1 MEILESRQAGL
12 TGTLDGS
19 FPELR
24 TTIWQSEA
32 SVQAA
37 VQTLTPQMTENKKK
51 VRKLVKLMYSC
62 LIRLHPAVADVAPSE
77 RWSTCNFN
85 ILSDVRVCGSML
97 LSHPLRMLR
106 LQVEDV
112 LREAMV
118 LQEAL
123 AKGTSAA
130 LLEKLLPKR
139 FKQYQRGI
147 QQRA

>member
-1 MEILESRQAGL
+1 
-12 TGTLDGS
+12 
-19 FPELR
+19 
-24 TTIWQSEA
+24 
-32 SVQAA
+32 V
-37 VQTLTPQMTENKKK
+37 
-51 VRKLVKLMYSC
+51 
-62 LIRLHPAVADVAPSE
+62 
-77 RWSTCNFN
+77 
-85 ILSDVRVCGSML
+85 
-97 LSHPLRMLR
+97 LR

-112 LREAMV
+112 LREAMI

>member
-1 MEILESRQAGL
+1 MLVLRAFRDLATVDYTACGLHEQA
-12 TGTLDGS
+12 
-19 FPELR
+19 
-24 TTIWQSEA
+24 
-32 SVQAA
+32 
-37 VQTLTPQMTENKKK
+37 TED
-51 VRKLVKLMYSC
+51 
-62 LIRLHPAVADVAPSE
+62 PPSA
-77 RWSTCNFN
+77 
-85 ILSDVRVCGSML
+85 
-97 LSHPLRMLR
+97 LR

-112 LREAMV
+112 LREAMI